1 MRTEATRPSYVLVL
15 IALVAAAIA
24 VYCGFVGA
32 RLIYLA
38 LTFGRDAPLGQ
49 GAPMIFGLL
58 SYISVV
64 TAAVVFPFIA
74 LAAAAIAWLCWKTGT
89 SRLAA

>member
-1 MRTEATRPSYVLVL
+1 MVLFA
-15 IALVAAAIA
+15 IIAAAIA
-24 VYCGFVGA
+24 VYCGFVGV

-38 LTFGRDAPLGQ
+38 LTFGRDAPLEQ
-49 GAPMIFGLL
+49 GPSMVFGLL

>member
-1 MRTEATRPSYVLVL
+1 MRTEATGSSYVLLLLAL
-15 IALVAAAIA
+15 IAAAIA

-38 LTFGRDAPLGQ
+38 LTFGREVPLAQ
-49 GAPMIFGLL
+49 GPPMVFGLL

-64 TAAVVFPFIA
+64 TAAVVVPFIA

-89 SRLAA
+89 SRVTA